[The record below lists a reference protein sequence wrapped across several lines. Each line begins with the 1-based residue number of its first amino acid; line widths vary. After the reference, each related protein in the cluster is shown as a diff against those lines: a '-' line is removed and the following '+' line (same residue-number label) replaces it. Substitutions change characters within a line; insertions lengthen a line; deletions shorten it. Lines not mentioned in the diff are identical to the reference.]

1 MILSDDT
8 IKPLSREFADLDES
22 AKTEFVCG
30 GCYYLAVVLH
40 QITGYPIYAEIDGDE
55 FIHCWVT
62 NPDGNAIDING
73 VHNGNWA
80 KTPYSKNLPKGA
92 IKEYHNKD
100 ELVAH
105 DMVEWAKDLVF
116 SHPEHFNLNS

>member
-1 MILSDDT
+1 M
-8 IKPLSREFADLDES
+8 
-22 AKTEFVCG
+22 
-30 GCYYLAVVLH
+30 AVVLH

-80 KTPYSKNLPKGA
+80 KKPYSKNLPKGA

-105 DMVEWAKDLVF
+105 DMVEWAKDLFF